1 MKRLASSAQEGARNG
16 HLSASEAHGAL
27 VSGQALDMAT
37 VMTTVDR
44 LERLS
49 CERLPGGLEL
59 RRARSAAQ
67 RGRGLAGLSG
77 LPPHVGLELHR
88 CRAVHTV
95 GMRFA
100 LDLLWL
106 DGDGHVL
113 RIDRGVAPRRHRACL
128 RARSVVEVTAG
139 GAERWAQAMAAR

>member
-1 MKRLASSAQEGARNG
+1 
-16 HLSASEAHGAL
+16 
-27 VSGQALDMAT
+27 MAT
-37 VMTTVDR
+37 VIATTDR

-49 CERLPGGLEL
+49 YERLPGGLEL
-59 RRARSAAQ
+59 RRARRVAE
-67 RGRGLAGLSG
+67 RRRGLAGLFD
-77 LPPHVGLELHR
+77 LAPDVGLEICG

-106 DGDGHVL
+106 DGDGRVV

-128 RARSVVEVTAG
+128 RARSVVEVASGAG
-139 GAERWAQAMAAR
+139 ERWARALAAQ